1 MLDGFFVFFETHA
14 SNQAAAAVTRRRR
27 FPVSPAEGCTC
38 LNSPE
43 QAAVL
48 IVIVRGRTSTA
59 WTYPG
64 YVRMLTL
71 DSTLE
76 GSYSGALV
84 LCNVD
89 HEQFNR
95 YFR

>member
-14 SNQAAAAVTRRRR
+14 SSHAAAAVSAVFPYFTRW
-27 FPVSPAEGCTC
+27 GCTC